1 MEGEDKGMNKVFI
14 RSAGLVPVGDHWEKG
29 LADLMYEAASNALT
43 AAPDV
48 KPDKI
53 IVGNMFSGYSEHQE
67 QLGSLLASALG
78 MAGVPAIKVEA
89 ACGSGG
95 AAVHEGYLSI
105 KSGEY
110 ENVLVVGV
118 EKMKDMGTGKAT
130 KALSMA
136 ESAEYTQV
144 SGASFISLNALL
156 SKVYM
161 AHYGRRDE
169 EMASFPVIAH
179 RNGVTA
185 AHAQFR
191 KEITVKDVLSSAMV
205 ADPIRLLSSPPAGD
219 GAAAVLLSSRAG
231 EVEILASEVAT
242 NQFIFQERDDLLDFM
257 ASRIASSKA
266 LSRAGV
272 EASKLDFMEVHDA
285 FPVVAALALESM
297 GISKGGMAPIDAM
310 NGRFN
315 SDGEMPICTFGG
327 LKARGHPVG
336 ATGAYQVAEAYLQ
349 LSGNAGRNQIG
360 GARIGL
366 THNVGGIDSTAVVN
380 VLRSAI

>member
-1 MEGEDKGMNKVFI
+1 MNRIFI
-14 RSAGLVPVGDHWEKG
+14 RSAGLVPVGEHWEKG
-29 LADLMYEAASNALT
+29 LADLMYEAASNALL
-43 AAPDV
+43 AVPDV

-53 IVGNMFSGYSEHQE
+53 IVGNMFSGYAEHQE

-78 MAGVPAIKVEA
+78 MAGVSAIKVEA

-95 AAVHEGYLSI
+95 VAVHEGYLSI

-144 SGASFISLNALL
+144 AGASFISLNALL

-161 AHYGRRDE
+161 AHYGRKDE

-191 KEITVKDVLSSAMV
+191 KEITVKDVLSSAII

-219 GAAAVLLSSRAG
+219 GAAAVLLSSKG
-231 EVEILASEVAT
+231 GDVEVLASEVAT
-242 NQFIFQERDDLLDFM
+242 NQFIFQERENLLDFM
-257 ASRIASSKA
+257 ASRIASSRALAKA
-266 LSRAGV
+266 GIDVSMI
-272 EASKLDFMEVHDA
+272 DFMEVHDA

-297 GISKGGMAPIDAM
+297 GISKPGMAPIDAM

-315 SDGEMPICTFGG
+315 CDGELPIGTFGG

-349 LSGNAGRNQIG
+349 LSGGAGKNQIG
-360 GARIGL
+360 GAKIGL
-366 THNVGGIDSTAVVN
+366 THNVGGIDSTCAVH